1 MGVALPAGYV
11 EVRKGVY
18 ERIDVRKKT
27 LLNNKGSIRNPK
39 LERPVRNE
47 PLAKGIGKKEN
58 TGRIHIRL
66 TARRKRLIDPD
77 NLIFKYHIDCL
88 RYAGAIPDDRES
100 DVTIETRQEKTRGQE
115 ETLIE
120 LFRHEPIQL
129 RQRSDH
135 PL

>member
-1 MGVALPAGYV
+1 MGTAIPAGYV

-18 ERIDVRKKT
+18 ERIEIIQATFLDHKSPV
-27 LLNNKGSIRNPK
+27 RNPK
-39 LERPVRNE
+39 PKRPVLNE
-47 PLAKGIGKKEN
+47 PLAKGSGKKEN

-88 RYAGAIPDDRES
+88 RYAGAIPDDREG
-100 DVTIETRQEKTRGQE
+100 DVTIETHQEKTRGEE

-120 LFRHEPIQL
+120 LFRHGTMGI
-129 RQRSDH
+129 
-135 PL
+135 

>member
-1 MGVALPAGYV
+1 MGTTIPAGYV

-18 ERIDVRKKT
+18 ERIDVRKKA
-27 LLNNKGSIRNPK
+27 LLNRKSSSSNTKSK
-39 LERPVRNE
+39 RPVRNE
-47 PLAKGIGKKEN
+47 PLAKSNGEKEN

-88 RYAGAIPDDRES
+88 RYAGAIPDDREG
-100 DVTIETRQEKTRGQE
+100 DVTIEAHQEKTRGQE

-120 LFRHEPIQL
+120 LFRYEPVAV
-129 RQRSDH
+129 
-135 PL
+135 

>member
-1 MGVALPAGYV
+1 VGVALPAGYV

-18 ERIDVRKKT
+18 ERIDVRKKA
-27 LLNNKGSIRNPK
+27 LLNNKSPSRNPK
-39 LERPVRNE
+39 PKRPVRNE
-47 PLAKGIGKKEN
+47 PLAKGNGKKED

-66 TARRKRLIDPD
+66 VARRKRLIDPD

-88 RYAGAIPDDRES
+88 RYAGAIPDDREG

-120 LFRHEPIQL
+120 LFRHESI
-129 RQRSDH
+129 
-135 PL
+135 

>member
-1 MGVALPAGYV
+1 MGTTIPAGYV

-18 ERIDVRKKT
+18 ERKT
-27 LLNNKGSIRNPK
+27 QPSLFDDKSPVRNPK
-39 LERPVRNE
+39 PKRPVRNE
-47 PLAKGIGKKEN
+47 PLAKGNGKKEN

-88 RYAGAIPDDRES
+88 RYAGAIPDDRAS
-100 DVTIETRQEKTRGQE
+100 DVTIETHQEKTREKE

-120 LFRHEPIQL
+120 LFHEPA
-129 RQRSDH
+129 
-135 PL
+135 

>member
-1 MGVALPAGYV
+1 MGTAIPAGYV

-18 ERIDVRKKT
+18 ERIEVIQRTFLDH
-27 LLNNKGSIRNPK
+27 KGPIRNPK
-39 LERPVRNE
+39 PKRPVLNE
-47 PLAKGIGKKEN
+47 PLAKGNGKKED

-88 RYAGAIPDDRES
+88 RYAGAIPDDREG
-100 DVTIETRQEKTRGQE
+100 DVTIETHQEKTRGEE

-120 LFRHEPIQL
+120 LFRHEPVGL
-129 RQRSDH
+129 RC
-135 PL
+135 

>member
-18 ERIDVRKKT
+18 ERIDAIQRALLDRK
-27 LLNNKGSIRNPK
+27 SSSSNPK
-39 LERPVRNE
+39 PKRPVRNE
-47 PLAKGIGKKEN
+47 SLAKGNGKKEN

-88 RYAGAIPDDRES
+88 RYAGAIPDDREG
-100 DVTIETRQEKTRGQE
+100 DVTIETHQEKTRGQE

-120 LFRHEPIQL
+120 LFRHEPVAV
-129 RQRSDH
+129 
-135 PL
+135 